1 MTTNPN
7 QAVLTGNDEL
17 GLKKKT
23 VFHLTCPNSNCEN
36 VLDVTKVK

>member
-1 MTTNPN
+1 MSTNPD

-23 VFHLTCPNSNCEN
+23 VFSFNLSKFF
-36 VLDVTKVK
+36 L